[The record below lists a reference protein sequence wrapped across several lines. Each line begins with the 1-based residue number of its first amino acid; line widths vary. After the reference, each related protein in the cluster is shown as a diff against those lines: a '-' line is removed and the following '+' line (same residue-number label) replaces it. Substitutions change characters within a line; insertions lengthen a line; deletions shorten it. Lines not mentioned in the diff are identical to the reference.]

1 MFFVHA
7 VAMGTMNKLAEEN
20 RAVANGLYISIYYAG
35 AALGSYVPGLLY
47 QGAGWGA
54 FTLTLTAFIG
64 GAIVLTRG
72 LRFGPAD
79 KM

>member
-1 MFFVHA
+1 
-7 VAMGTMNKLAEEN
+7 
-20 RAVANGLYISIYYAG
+20 
-35 AALGSYVPGLLY
+35 VPGLLY